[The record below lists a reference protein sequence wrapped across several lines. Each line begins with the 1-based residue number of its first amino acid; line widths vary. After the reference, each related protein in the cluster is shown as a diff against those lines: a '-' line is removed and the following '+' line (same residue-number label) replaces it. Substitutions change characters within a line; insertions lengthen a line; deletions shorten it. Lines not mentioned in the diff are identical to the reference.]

1 MKGKITTEDI
11 LEFATGSRYEP
22 VLGFKLKPTINFQPH
37 PQWLPTAST
46 CANQLYLPVP
56 PDAIT
61 HPFSVG
67 GKAHGLDGQWF
78 QHKAFWHK
86 CQNSL

>member
-1 MKGKITTEDI
+1 MKGKITPEDI

-61 HPFSVG
+61 PFPPEEKLMALMDNGFSTKLFG
-67 GKAHGLDGQWF
+67 I
-78 QHKAFWHK
+78 
-86 CQNSL
+86 N